1 MALFLVH
8 LPHHLSMSYLHCL
21 FFDQTILI
29 TEAKLQMKAEV
40 NFANEYKVVSSLNKE
55 FYFCTADIK
64 KNATR
69 SHDRNAR
76 STA

>member
-1 MALFLVH
+1 
-8 LPHHLSMSYLHCL
+8 MSYLHCL

-64 KNATR
+64 KMPQGHIIEMHGQLYNVIMINAI
-69 SHDRNAR
+69 NYLA
-76 STA
+76 